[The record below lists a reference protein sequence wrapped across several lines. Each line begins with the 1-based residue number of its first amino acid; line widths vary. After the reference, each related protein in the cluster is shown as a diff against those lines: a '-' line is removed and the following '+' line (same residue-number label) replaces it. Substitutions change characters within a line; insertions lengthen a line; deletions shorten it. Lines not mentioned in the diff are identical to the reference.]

1 MGLSESQSFF
11 LFEPLVAPVRPQI
24 FFSRTIEK
32 LGRMC
37 DQIGRTLEPWSHFYF
52 IHYPCLMEGIMPQF
66 ELYILKYFKI

>member
-24 FFSRTIEK
+24 FFSRTVEK

-37 DQIGRTLEPWSHFYF
+37 DQIGRTLEPCILSTHFT
-52 IHYPCLMEGIMPQF
+52 
-66 ELYILKYFKI
+66 ILTLVPSIDSLVLPDSRT

>member
-11 LFEPLVAPVRPQI
+11 LFERLFAPVRPQI

-37 DQIGRTLEPWSHFYF
+37 DQIGRTLEPWIDYLHVRVVVLF
-52 IHYPCLMEGIMPQF
+52 PCVDGLRNQE
-66 ELYILKYFKI
+66 